1 MVGNPSFSKLHHIGI
16 VVRDMDKA
24 IEYYKCLGIGPFKPL
39 PEIVPNQAKLK
50 ERMIR
55 GKPAPLTFTNISR
68 WAEMGPY
75 FIELLQPF
83 EGIKTI
89 WLDFLESKGEGI
101 QHLAYQV
108 DDIDA
113 EEARLVKNGFS
124 VLYRIRFEDGG
135 GDTYF
140 ETDEVGGVLLSIVQ
154 F

>member
-1 MVGNPSFSKLHHIGI
+1 MTENPSFSKLHHIGI

-24 IEYYKCLGIGPFKPL
+24 VEYYKSLGIGPFKPL
-39 PEIVPNQAKLK
+39 PEIVPKQAKLK
-50 ERMIR
+50 ERIIR

-83 EGIKTI
+83 EGIKSI
-89 WLDFLESKGEGI
+89 WSDFLEAKGEGI

-113 EEARLVKNGFS
+113 EEARLVKNGLS

-140 ETDEVGGVLLSIVQ
+140 ETDEVGGVLLTIVR